1 MHRHAFLAAIG
12 IALAAVVAGSALA
25 ATTPKPTI
33 TKIAPASATS
43 TSTVTISG
51 AHFTGVKW
59 VKVGGKTATFKVVS
73 PTKITVTLSK
83 SDKSGKISVH
93 TAAGTAMSK
102 TKLVITA

>member
-1 MHRHAFLAAIG
+1 MHRHACLTAIG
-12 IALAAVVAGSALA
+12 VALAAVVAGSALA

-33 TKIAPASATS
+33 TRIAPTSAKS
-43 TSTVTISG
+43 NSIVTISG

-59 VKVGGKTATFKVVS
+59 VKVGGTTATFKVVS

-83 SDKSGKISVH
+83 TDKSGKISVH

-102 TKLVITA
+102 TKLVIKA